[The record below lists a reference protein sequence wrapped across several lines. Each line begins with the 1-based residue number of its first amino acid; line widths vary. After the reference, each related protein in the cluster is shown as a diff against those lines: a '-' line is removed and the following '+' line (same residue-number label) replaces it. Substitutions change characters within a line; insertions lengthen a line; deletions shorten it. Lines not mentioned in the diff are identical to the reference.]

1 MITDYFCIVVS
12 MKRSQSGF
20 SIVEGV
26 LIFAIIVLL
35 AFAGWYVFNKNNK
48 QNSSDAN
55 TKSSSS
61 NKDSSHRYIRDPGS
75 PETWENAKDNQTV
88 ISPDE
93 KGAGSGSVTINF
105 SLCSVGQDEFGF
117 GSGSTSFYFEGIKD
131 NKCHFYMGTEVE
143 NPRWDGHLDEECF
156 VPINHAKV
164 FSVGSG
170 GSLTFEKDY
179 CKT

>member
-55 TKSSSS
+55 TKSVIFIWALRL
-61 NKDSSHRYIRDPGS
+61 KIRD
-75 PETWENAKDNQTV
+75 
-88 ISPDE
+88 
-93 KGAGSGSVTINF
+93 
-105 SLCSVGQDEFGF
+105 
-117 GSGSTSFYFEGIKD
+117 
-131 NKCHFYMGTEVE
+131 GT
-143 NPRWDGHLDEECF
+143 G
-156 VPINHAKV
+156 
-164 FSVGSG
+164 
-170 GSLTFEKDY
+170 T
-179 CKT
+179 